1 MGEYQNPTYRGI
13 NDPSVGTR
21 AFHSSFG
28 TWFDKIFGAM
38 MNAQK
43 MAQANQ
49 AQLAKQRQDWAKKYG
64 DFRGNLYNKVIPN
77 AHKGLTSAINL
88 AVPKIATVA
97 KIQGWG
103 DDKLKDVETSFGNQ
117 ITHLN
122 SLADSLAGNNA
133 IKWDEVDM
141 SIEGDHLSII

>member
-21 AFHSSFG
+21 AFHSSFA

-49 AQLAKQRQDWAKKYG
+49 ALTEQVGQLANSPALDPSKQPPPEQ
-64 DFRGNLYNKVIPN
+64 
-77 AHKGLTSAINL
+77 
-88 AVPKIATVA
+88 
-97 KIQGWG
+97 
-103 DDKLKDVETSFGNQ
+103 
-117 ITHLN
+117 
-122 SLADSLAGNNA
+122 
-133 IKWDEVDM
+133 
-141 SIEGDHLSII
+141 